1 MTVGCFGGWHR
12 RLSIILARHRFSSS
26 QFQCHS
32 SPAAAG
38 YIYHVYRPQLWFWSS
53 IVLVL
58 TLLLAASQVFAIA
71 LDTYFQLIIMILIL
85 DVTTFACFHPFTNS
99 LLQGM
104 QVLGLLTVVSTET
117 GCLYFTDPSKV
128 ASTQGLEPV
137 GALLVILIVNFVV
150 LDRSCWRQSN
160 QACSES
166 IDVDTER
173 VIQDQ
178 RQLQQGC
185 KQGSSQPGLL
195 WQWWDSSRE
204 FWSAAISH
212 RKSSPVWH
220 IFR

>member
-1 MTVGCFGGWHR
+1 MCR
-12 RLSIILARHRFSSS
+12 
-26 QFQCHS
+26 QCT
-32 SPAAAG
+32 G
-38 YIYHVYRPQLWFWSS
+38 RPQLWFWNS

-71 LDTYFQLIIMILIL
+71 LDTYFQLTIMLLILIL
-85 DVTTFACFHPFTNS
+85 DVTTFAFFHPFTDI

-104 QVLGLLTVVSTET
+104 QVLGLLTVVSTAT
-117 GCLYFTDPSKV
+117 GCLYFMDPSNV
-128 ASTQGLEPV
+128 ASAQGLEAL
-137 GALLVILIVNFVV
+137 GALLVVLIINFVV
-150 LDRSCWRQSN
+150 LDRSCRHQSN
-160 QACSES
+160 QACSET

-204 FWSAAISH
+204 CWSAAISH

-220 IFR
+220 ISAR